1 MEIVKLHHLVVPAVI
16 LVVTV
21 LIKVIVMV
29 LLTVLGPP
37 LIVDLV

>member
-21 LIKVIVMV
+21 LIKVIVTV